1 MPIPLAAT
9 RFTKIEGTAVAVTVK
24 SAEEAKAALKELRHK
39 KRELRFLR
47 SALVRQ
53 QRAARPQ
60 KGKGKRSMSGFQIFS
75 DDLRWAFW
83 TLIMR
88 RGAGKQASRRL
99 SPAEIE
105 AELRKTNEILHNID
119 GCILQVEGKL
129 LTQSQ

>member
-1 MPIPLAAT
+1 
-9 RFTKIEGTAVAVTVK
+9 
-24 SAEEAKAALKELRHK
+24 
-39 KRELRFLR
+39 
-47 SALVRQ
+47 
-53 QRAARPQ
+53 
-60 KGKGKRSMSGFQIFS
+60 MSGFQIFS